1 MLWRMRLPDKAPYK
15 LTEGQWGDNVSWEFY
30 LSDEVPD
37 QQLCTAV
44 FCLAVVTKN
53 PERIVLARNQ
63 RGWEMLG
70 GHLEPGE
77 SLEQATRREALE
89 EGGFYISRFRPFG
102 YRKVIAQTPIVNDHH
117 EGYYPQV
124 GYIPHY
130 IATTSQELI
139 SPSGEE
145 ILDARV
151 FNTESLPELE
161 DSQATIALAGLQAFR
176 LRQP

>member
-1 MLWRMRLPDKAPYK
+1 MLWRMRLPDKAPHK

-30 LSDEVPD
+30 LSDEMPD
-37 QQLCTAV
+37 EQLCTAV

-77 SLEQATRREALE
+77 NLEQAARREALE

-117 EGYYPQV
+117 GGYYPPV

-130 IATTSQELI
+130 VATTSQELVD
-139 SPSGEE
+139 PSGEE
-145 ILDARV
+145 ILEARV
-151 FNTESLPELE
+151 FSTESLPELE
-161 DSQATIALAGLQAFR
+161 DSQAAIALAGLQAFR